1 MIAFQV
7 SINGKLITLAGKNDL
22 SVLNTIVGAVGI
34 LGSESIGTVSE
45 KDKFQ
50 LNVTVGGLSAKSNN
64 EPGEHLRWLDQKI
77 GIGDEISIRVIES
90 NNSDDPLEEKKVP
103 ADELERQ
110 KLKSWE
116 SARDY
121 YLKFKDKYESENG

>member
-64 EPGEHLRWLDQKI
+64 EPREHLRWLDQKI